1 MQKIDFYLAFRGGRS
16 QWKGGSF
23 IRRARWTRSWTI
35 HRLGIVICHG
45 ITDYSSAAAVVPA
58 PRVWG
63 SYSAQVCQRQ
73 GCHSSRPCSGLP
85 NHAFRDMSW
94 LARPAARHRLL
105 CKNNTQECD
114 DGIAGTVLWAGG
126 NVKSM
131 FGNATHVT
139 AGFSR
144 ASPRACIRRH
154 RMAVSRPGTQCRRAS
169 RFKGSL
175 FSKGRRLA
183 PLGYGGLFPSPA
195 RRVHGIQALACWRGA

>member
-1 MQKIDFYLAFRGGRS
+1 MEGWLVHPPDTMDEILDDPSARYSDLPRDYGVQWCCSGGASS
-16 QWKGGSF
+16 QS
-23 IRRARWTRSWTI
+23 
-35 HRLGIVICHG
+35 LGILLG
-45 ITDYSSAAAVVPA
+45 TSVP
-58 PRVWG
+58 
-63 SYSAQVCQRQ
+63 RQ

-85 NHAFRDMSW
+85 NHAFRDKSW
-94 LARPAARHRLL
+94 LARPAAKHRLL

-114 DGIAGTVLWAGG
+114 DGIAGTVLWVEG

-131 FGNATHVT
+131 VGNATHVT

-144 ASPRACIRRH
+144 ASRRACIRRH

-175 FSKGRRLA
+175 LSKGRRLA